1 MYLDNSTW
9 GGGGGAFREKLP
21 KLFLTK
27 YFDFPLTT
35 DLQSSMGDLFGGSA
49 VEKNSAGTISL
60 ASYLHWYQKGCPT
73 MTNQYSTS

>member
-1 MYLDNSTW
+1 MYQDNSTW
-9 GGGGGAFREKLP
+9 GGGRSEKNYQNY
-21 KLFLTK
+21 FLTK

-35 DLQSSMGDLFGGSA
+35 DLQSSKGDLFGGSA